1 MKVGMLIHTYAPQM
15 VLVGFKQNLG
25 PFVGVIF
32 SMNSHQ
38 NRRLKMSSAWEPY
51 LKDQARDLVVPSM
64 ALNTSITVKKCVLR
78 EEEW

>member
-1 MKVGMLIHTYAPQM
+1 M
-15 VLVGFKQNLG
+15 VLVGFKQTLG
-25 PFVGVIF
+25 PFVGVVF

-38 NRRLKMSSAWEPY
+38 NRRLKMSGAWEPY

-64 ALNTSITVKKCVLR
+64 ALNTSITVKMCVLR